1 MKRPFSVRNELKFLR
16 FLTHRGI
23 KVKWFLQDAPPV
35 ARLQIQ
41 VESVKVP
48 PMTGPYSSSP
58 DRWRKGLTR
67 NVVIL
72 GFVSLL
78 NDAASEMIYP
88 LLPVF
93 LTAVLGAG
101 PAALGVIEGIAE
113 STASFLKLYSGYLS
127 DRVRRRKHWVVAG
140 YALSNVIR
148 PLIALAGS
156 WSQVLALRFS
166 DRVGK
171 GLRTSPRDALIAD
184 STPLEHR
191 GAAYGFHRAMD
202 HGGAIVGP
210 LLATGL
216 LLIFP
221 GRIAL
226 VFLLS
231 FIPGTLAVLLL
242 LAGLRERERA
252 TAGATGRFELATAWD
267 EMPGVFRKYLAIV
280 LLFTLGNST
289 DAFLL
294 MRAQGLGVPVALLPV
309 IWVVLH
315 IVKMAFYLPG
325 GMLSDRMGRGR
336 IIVAGWVVYALVY
349 AGFAAADRH
358 WHAWALFAVY
368 GIYFGLTEGVEKALV
383 ADLAP
388 AHLRGSAFGLYH
400 LAVGFGALPASLL
413 FGLVWERFGAAYAF
427 SMGAGL
433 ALLSSLLLAS
443 LNVTP
448 QRTNG

>member
-1 MKRPFSVRNELKFLR
+1 M
-16 FLTHRGI
+16 
-23 KVKWFLQDAPPV
+23 
-35 ARLQIQ
+35 ARHDGAVLLQIQ
-41 VESVKVP
+41 IESVKVP
-48 PMTGPYSSSP
+48 CMTGPSLLSFSG
-58 DRWRKGLTR
+58 WRRGLTR

-72 GFVSLL
+72 GFVSFL

-127 DRVRRRKHWVVAG
+127 DRVRRRKGWVVAG
-140 YALSNVIR
+140 YTISNIIR

-156 WSQVLALRFS
+156 WGQVLAFRFS

-171 GLRTSPRDALIAD
+171 GLRTSPRDAMIAD
-184 STPLEHR
+184 STQPEYR
-191 GAAYGFHRAMD
+191 GTAYGFHRAMD

-210 LLATGL
+210 LMATGL

-221 GRIAL
+221 GQLAT

-242 LAGLRERERA
+242 LAGLSEQESTSREA
-252 TAGATGRFELATAWD
+252 VGRFDVRSAWA
-267 EMPGVFRKYLAIV
+267 EMPADFRRYLAII

-294 MRAQGLGVPVALLPV
+294 LRAQALGVPVALLPV
-309 IWVVLH
+309 IWVALH
-315 IVKMAFYLPG
+315 IVKMAFSIPG
-325 GMLSDRMGRGR
+325 GMLSDRLGRKK

-349 AGFAAADRH
+349 AGFAFADH
-358 WHAWALFAVY
+358 QWHAWALFAVY
-368 GIYFGLTEGVEKALV
+368 GVYFGLTEGVEKALV

-388 AHLRGSAFGLYH
+388 ARLRGSAFGLYH
-400 LAVGFGALPASLL
+400 LAVGIGALPASLL
-413 FGLVWERFGAAYAF
+413 FGLVWERFSAAYAF
-427 SMGAGL
+427 GMGAGL
-433 ALLSSLLLAS
+433 ALLSSLLLAA
-443 LNVTP
+443 LNVTRR
-448 QRTNG
+448 QNSG